1 MKPAKALMTIPV
13 NPYQRFVEG
22 KDPIQ
27 VLGAT
32 PKRLAKLI
40 EGLSARQIRTRVVKD
55 KWSICEIIGHLADC
69 ELIYSARTRWI
80 AYEDSPPLVP
90 FDQNAWADGHAA
102 EREPVAD
109 TLARFEALRRSQL
122 RLIRRI
128 PAKEL
133 GRAGIHPE
141 FGKITLE
148 LYIPWMAG
156 HDLNHLSQISN
167 LRQALLERAVS

>member
-1 MKPAKALMTIPV
+1 MKPAKAATTIPV
-13 NPYQRFVEG
+13 NPYQQFIEG

-32 PKRLAKLI
+32 PKRLVKLI
-40 EGLSARQIRTRVVKD
+40 EGLSARQIRTKVVKG
-55 KWSICEIIGHLADC
+55 KWSIQEIIGHMADD
-69 ELIYSARTRWI
+69 ELIYSVRTRWI
-80 AYEDSPPLVP
+80 AFEDNPTLVP
-90 FDQNAWADGHAA
+90 FDQNAWADGHAS

-128 PAKEL
+128 PTKEL

-141 FGKITLE
+141 FGKISLA

-156 HDLNHLSQISN
+156 HDLNHLSQIAN
-167 LRQALLERAVS
+167 LRQALLAR